1 MIVYESNREV
11 MATRPRAGRTSC
23 ALLAIT
29 LLIAACGGSEPS
41 LPRIGT
47 TPQATSPASSE
58 GRLSWLR
65 RKAIDRV
72 LDYRVWSGAR
82 SGFVAFIATQGR
94 VVYARTSGNA
104 DLETGTPMEV
114 DTRFHLASMT
124 KPIVAVAAMIL
135 VEEGRLDLDAKL
147 SDYLPAFSSM
157 RVVRSRAEDGGW
169 VDGPATSSI
178 RIRHLLTFTSGI
190 GGYAE
195 TNDPLIKPGVPL
207 TSNS

>member
-82 SGFVAFIATQGR
+82 SGFVAFIATR
-94 VVYARTSGNA
+94 V
-104 DLETGTPMEV
+104 
-114 DTRFHLASMT
+114 ASST
-124 KPIVAVAAMIL
+124 HA
-135 VEEGRLDLDAKL
+135 
-147 SDYLPAFSSM
+147 LPAM
-157 RVVRSRAEDGGW
+157 PTWKQARLWKWTRVFIW
-169 VDGPATSSI
+169 P
-178 RIRHLLTFTSGI
+178 
-190 GGYAE
+190 
-195 TNDPLIKPGVPL
+195 P
-207 TSNS
+207 